1 MQVTYNQN
9 ELVTAIVDYVK
20 NRSGLNL
27 DDKTI
32 EVRFSLQGTKKR
44 EVLAIVDISE
54 SLSKHLPDVETV
66 ENVVETPEV
75 TAVSTSMPLFS

>member
-32 EVRFSLQGTKKR
+32 EVRFSSQGTKKR
-44 EVLAIVDISE
+44 EVIATVDISQ
-54 SLSKHLPDVETV
+54 SLTKHLPDVETV
-66 ENVVETPEV
+66 ENVVEAPEV
-75 TAVSTSMPLFS
+75 TAVSTSTPLFS

>member
-27 DDKTI
+27 DGKTI
-32 EVRFSLQGTKKR
+32 EVRFSSQGTKKR
-44 EVLAIVDISE
+44 EVLATVDITE
-54 SLSKHLPDVETV
+54 SLSKHLPEAETV
-66 ENVVETPEV
+66 ESVVETPEV
-75 TAVSTSMPLFS
+75 TAVSTSTPLFS

>member
-32 EVRFSLQGTKKR
+32 EVRFSSQGTKKR
-44 EVLAIVDISE
+44 EVYATVDINQ
-54 SLSKHLPDVETV
+54 SLTKHLPDVETV
-66 ENVVETPEV
+66 ENVVEAPEV
-75 TAVSTSMPLFS
+75 TAVSASTPLFS

>member
-27 DDKTI
+27 EGKTI
-32 EVRFSLQGTKKR
+32 EVRFSSQGTKKR
-44 EVLAIVDISE
+44 EVLATVDITE
-54 SLSKHLPDVETV
+54 SLSKHPPEVETV
-66 ENVVETPEV
+66 ESVVETPEV
-75 TAVSTSMPLFS
+75 TAVSTSTPLFS

>member
-44 EVLAIVDISE
+44 EVIATVDISE
-54 SLSKHLPDVETV
+54 SLTKHLPDVEIV
-66 ENVVETPEV
+66 ENVVEAPEV
-75 TAVSTSMPLFS
+75 TVVSTSTPLFS

>member
-27 DDKTI
+27 DGKTI

-44 EVLAIVDISE
+44 EVIATVDISE
-54 SLSKHLPDVETV
+54 SLTKHLSDVETV
-66 ENVVETPEV
+66 ENVVEAPEV
-75 TAVSTSMPLFS
+75 TVVSTSTPLFS

>member
-27 DDKTI
+27 EGKTI

-44 EVLAIVDISE
+44 EVLATVDISE
-54 SLSKHLPDVETV
+54 SLAKHLPDVETV